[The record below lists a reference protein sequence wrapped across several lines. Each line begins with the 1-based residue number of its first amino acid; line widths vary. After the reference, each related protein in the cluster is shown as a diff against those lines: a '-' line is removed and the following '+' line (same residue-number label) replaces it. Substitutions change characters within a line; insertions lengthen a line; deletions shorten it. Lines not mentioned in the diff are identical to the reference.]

1 MFKILFGKKP
11 RKNTI
16 KNAAE
21 HLISI
26 YGCTTT
32 LEVKKYLRAMGYI
45 AFQWDISKKM
55 DAICD
60 ENRWAFNFNG
70 QFRVYFMPT
79 QLAVTHNANYSIPAF
94 SAN

>member
-1 MFKILFGKKP
+1 MFKILLGKKP

-21 HLISI
+21 HLIAI
-26 YGCTTT
+26 YGSTST
-32 LEVKKYLRAMGYI
+32 LEVKKYLRAIGYI
-45 AFQWDISKKM
+45 AFQWEISKKM
-55 DAICD
+55 DTICD
-60 ENRWAFNFNG
+60 ENGWAFNFNG

-79 QLAVTHNANYSIPAF
+79 QLTVTHNANYSIPAF